1 MGVLPRLR
9 GYDSQG
15 TLPQLRRPDRGW
27 RPNFF
32 YDVEMTQDSAAK
44 REAQFIARFDP
55 AIAKLAR
62 ASAAVLRKRFFPTAV
77 ELVYD
82 NYRALAIGWGPNE
95 HATQAI
101 VSLAIYTRGI
111 NLYFIH
117 GAKLDDPERL
127 LQGNGTRGRFLRL
140 ESVEQLDDPDI
151 VALLRTAIRF
161 GKTPLPATGKG
172 RIVIRSVSA
181 KQRPRRPAMEV
192 A

>member
-1 MGVLPRLR
+1 
-9 GYDSQG
+9 
-15 TLPQLRRPDRGW
+15 
-27 RPNFF
+27 
-32 YDVEMTQDSAAK
+32 MTQDSPAK
-44 REAQFIARFDP
+44 REARCIAKFDP

-82 NYRALAIGWGPNE
+82 NYNALAIGWGPNQ

-101 VSLAIYTRGI
+101 VSLAIYPRCI
-111 NLYFIH
+111 DLYFIY
-117 GAKLDDPERL
+117 GARLDDPARL

-140 ESVEQLDDPDI
+140 ESVDQLDDPGV
-151 VALLRTAIRF
+151 VALLRTAIKF

-181 KQRPRRPAMEV
+181 KQRPRRPLAR
-192 A
+192 AA